1 MWVRGEGRGVWVRRE
16 GGECVD
22 GWRGVWVRVEGRS
35 INEGGEEGGECV
47 GEGGKERS
55 V

>member
-1 MWVRGEGRGVWVRRE
+1 M
-16 GGECVD
+16 

-35 INEGGEEGGECV
+35 LGEGGEEGSECV
-47 GEGGKERS
+47 GEGGEERS